1 MMELYS
7 TTSGRD
13 RKVES
18 LRVGMGVGD
27 MQDLK
32 CWKLHGNYT
41 YHNHPSSKSGAPFR
55 TLSRNTS
62 LKETLW
68 SLGVSTALKTHPQ
81 KNQNYQ
87 VQWVAERLAVL
98 LRN

>member
-18 LRVGMGVGD
+18 LPVGMGGVGD

-32 CWKLHGNYT
+32 WLEIT
-41 YHNHPSSKSGAPFR
+41 MEITRYHNHPSSKSGAPFR
-55 TLSRNTS
+55 TL
-62 LKETLW
+62 
-68 SLGVSTALKTHPQ
+68 
-81 KNQNYQ
+81 
-87 VQWVAERLAVL
+87 
-98 LRN
+98 